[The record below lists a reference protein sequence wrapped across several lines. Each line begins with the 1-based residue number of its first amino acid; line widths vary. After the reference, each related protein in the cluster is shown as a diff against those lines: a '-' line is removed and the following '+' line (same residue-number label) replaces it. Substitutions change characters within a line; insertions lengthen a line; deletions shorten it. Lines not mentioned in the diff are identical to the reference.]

1 MSDAL
6 NFISMSDRLKDL
18 SKTRYRWSNITG
30 HVTATPL
37 RYFYPEEV
45 ADIQAIIKEAE
56 RKKLRVRAV
65 GSGHSFSEA
74 AKGTDFVMDIKE
86 LRDAHEYINP
96 LKEERKR
103 NRYVCADAGITIR
116 RLNKLLDKM
125 GLALENMGA
134 VDFQTISGALMTG
147 THGTGI
153 KKPAFP
159 DIVESL
165 RIVSTG
171 GELIQIEPTNGITDP
186 AKHDHSVRLIQDD
199 DYFYSTVVSF
209 GAMGIVY
216 QIIIQAVPKF
226 FIHEH
231 RYLDQWSNVK
241 KQLLNGE
248 FMKMVDENDFVAF
261 RINPYK
267 IKGDHLAS
275 IVKQNVDPTATRRK
289 GRRNIIASIFGN
301 HEAVFENLVKTDTL
315 RPKTVRKKIQ
325 LSLCM
330 TKVKSYTD
338 RSFKILYQSGAASL
352 RYGISSEFAFHADP
366 NKIVE
371 VLEYIFART
380 VEYEDYAEIYHPA
393 YLAIRFVK
401 QSKAYLSSCN
411 RGVTVYIDI
420 PTIYSTIGYL
430 SFLERYQDDMIDKGG
445 IPHWGKVNNKLYHR
459 IDFIYSEFPNVQKWT
474 KVQKEMDPKGTFLND
489 FIVNMGLAEK
499 P

>member
-1 MSDAL
+1 MNDQ
-6 NFISMSDRLKDL
+6 LKKI
-18 SKTRYRWSNITG
+18 SKTRYRWCNITG
-30 HVTATPL
+30 HVTATPM
-37 RYFYPEEV
+37 RYFYPV
-45 ADIQAIIKEAE
+45 NVQDIRDIILEAE
-56 RKKLRVRAV
+56 SKKLRVRAV

-86 LRDAHEYINP
+86 LRDAAEYTSP
-96 LKEERKR
+96 LKDDRKN
-103 NRYVCADAGITIR
+103 NRYVLADAGITIR
-116 RLNKLLDKM
+116 RLNKLLDKKK
-125 GLALENMGA
+125 LALENMGA

-171 GELIQIEPTNGITDP
+171 GELIQIEPANGITDP
-186 AKHDHSVRLIQDD
+186 AKHDHAVRLIQDD
-199 DYFYSTVVSF
+199 DIFYSTVVSF

-216 QIIIQAVPKF
+216 QIVIQAVPKF

-231 RYLDQWSNVK
+231 RYLDQWSEVK
-241 KQLLNGE
+241 QQMLSGE
-248 FMKMVDENDFVAF
+248 FMKMVEKNDFVAF

-267 IKGDHLAS
+267 IKGDHLCS
-275 IVKQNVDPTATRRK
+275 IVQQNVDPSAIRRK

-301 HEAVFENLVKTDTL
+301 HEAVFENLIKTDTL
-315 RPKTVRKKIQ
+315 QPQRVRNKIQ
-325 LSLCM
+325 LSLRM

-338 RSFKILYQSGAASL
+338 RSFKILFQSGAASL

-366 NKIVE
+366 NKIIE
-371 VLEYIFART
+371 VLEYVFART
-380 VEYEDYAEIYHPA
+380 VEYEEYAEIYHPS
-393 YLAIRFVK
+393 YLAVRFVK

-420 PTIYSTIGYL
+420 PTLYSTIGYQSL
-430 SFLERYQDDMIDKGG
+430 LERYQDIMIDKGG

-459 IDFIYSEFPNVQKWT
+459 MEFIFTEFPKAHIWS
-474 KVQKEMDPKGTFLND
+474 KVQKQMDPKGTFL
-489 FIVNMGLAEK
+489 
-499 P
+499 

>member
-1 MSDAL
+1 MSNPFED
-6 NFISMSDRLKDL
+6 I

-37 RYFYPEEV
+37 RYFYPRSVE
-45 ADIQAIIKEAE
+45 DIQAIIREAE
-56 RKKLRVRAV
+56 SKNLRVRAV

-86 LRDAHEYINP
+86 LRNAAEYISP
-96 LKEERKR
+96 LKDDRKS
-103 NRYVCADAGITIR
+103 NRYVIADAGITIR
-116 RLNKLLDKM
+116 RLNKLLHKM
-125 GLALENMGA
+125 ELALENMGA

-165 RIVSTG
+165 RIVGTG
-171 GELIQIEPTNGITDP
+171 GELIQIEPSNGITDP
-186 AKHDHSVRLIQDD
+186 AKHDHSIRLIQDD
-199 DYFYSTVVSF
+199 DYFYSTVLSF
-209 GAMGIVY
+209 GAMGIVF
-216 QIIIQAVPKF
+216 QIVIQAVKKF

-231 RYLDQWSNVK
+231 RYLDYWSNIK
-241 KQLLNGE
+241 QQLLSGD
-248 FMKMVDENDFVAF
+248 FMQMVNSHDFVAF

-275 IVKQNVDPTATRRK
+275 IVQQNVDPTATKPK
-289 GRRNIIASIFGN
+289 GRRNVIASIFGN

-315 RPKTVRKKIQ
+315 QPKRVRNKIQ
-325 LSLCM
+325 LSLKM

-338 RSFKILYQSGAASL
+338 QSFKILFQSGAASL
-352 RYGISSEFAFHADP
+352 RYGISSEFAFHADAS
-366 NKIVE
+366 KIIE
-371 VLEYIFART
+371 VLEYVFART
-380 VEYEDYAEIYHPA
+380 VEYEEYAEIYHPS

-401 QSKAYLSSCN
+401 QSKAYLSPCN

-430 SFLERYQDDMIDKGG
+430 SLLERYQDIMIDKGG

-489 FIVNMGLAEK
+489 FIVNMGLAVK